1 MNVIFMKELYTN
13 NIDCIIITKTTTKDE
28 VQRIIDKV
36 KADMPDD
43 YTFDDI
49 REQLPSDCKVY
60 CQWEDIEVVYY

>member
-13 NIDCIIITKTTTKDE
+13 NIDGIIIAKTTTKDE

-49 REQLPSDCKVY
+49 KEQLPSDCKVL
-60 CQWEDIEVVYY
+60 CQWKDIEEVYY